1 MALAEELAR
10 RALSPRDAAETAA
23 LRTLTLT
30 NIAAAVGERGT
41 LADLTD
47 RLPLDR
53 DRAPDAAFEFA
64 ARLHARTQ
72 DDFYPGGRSH
82 VGAVVLA
89 ATLALA
95 DQAGDRTLDC
105 LAAGYRVMCDVSA
118 AYSTYAQRAGLRP
131 SGVFGP
137 FGAAA
142 AASVALS
149 LSAEQTVNAIALAAA
164 ACGGHN
170 QAWISSSD
178 EWLLEVGAATRAG
191 VEAALFTQA
200 GARAATDAAFEGPAG
215 WAAAFFGE
223 QGAPRLVE
231 QVAGPVVGAGVVAT
245 KPYPVSGIAQVAT
258 HLAGGLH
265 ADLGTDR
272 PTAVRVR
279 MSPIELAYPG
289 SANTGPFTSR
299 SAALMSVAFC
309 VAACLLD
316 GTVSLHRLDHP
327 DTADIGALLS
337 VVEVAGD
344 PALAEN
350 ESRVELDVGGR
361 TLVRT
366 ARAADLLYPTWDDL
380 AADVPGL
387 AVRSEA
393 DQVVVGDALGELR
406 RDRPRASVLRG
417 LLVGTRVPEAVR

>member
-1 MALAEELAR
+1 MALADELAR
-10 RALSPRDAAETAA
+10 RALGPLADAETTA

-30 NIAAAVGERGT
+30 NIAAAVGERGP
-41 LADLTD
+41 LAGLTD
-47 RLPLDR
+47 RLPLAV
-53 DRAPDAAFEFA
+53 DRAPDAAFRFA
-64 ARLHARTQ
+64 AQFHARTQ
-72 DDFYPGGRSH
+72 DDFYPDGRSH

-95 DQAGDRTLDC
+95 DSAGDRTLDC

-118 AYSTYAQRAGLRP
+118 AYSAHAQRAGLRP

-142 AASVALS
+142 AAAVALS
-149 LSAEQTVNAIALAAA
+149 LSPAETVNAIALAAA

-170 QAWISSSD
+170 QAWLSSTD

-191 VEAALFTQA
+191 VEAALFTKA
-200 GARAATDAAFEGPAG
+200 GARGAVDAAFEGRAG
-215 WAAAFFGE
+215 WAAAFFGDE
-223 QGAPRLVE
+223 GAPRLVE
-231 QVAGPVVGAGVVAT
+231 QVAGPVADATVVAT

-258 HLAGGLH
+258 HLACGLH
-265 ADLGTDR
+265 GDLGADR

-279 MSPIELAYPG
+279 MSTIELAYPG

-309 VAACLLD
+309 VAAGLAD
-316 GTVSLHRLDHP
+316 GTVRLDRLDNP
-327 DTADIGALLS
+327 GAADIAAMLA
-337 VVEVAGD
+337 VVDVAAD

-350 ESRVELDVGGR
+350 ESRVEVDAGGR

-366 ARAADLLYPTWDDL
+366 AKAADLLYPSWDGL
-380 AADVPGL
+380 AADVAGL

-393 DQVVVGDALGELR
+393 GRPAVDAALAELR
-406 RDRPRASVLRG
+406 RDRPMATALRG
-417 LLVGTRVPEAVR
+417 LLAGTRVPEVVA

>member
-1 MALAEELAR
+1 MALADELAR
-10 RALSPRDAAETAA
+10 RGLGTLGDAEATA

-30 NIAAAVGERGT
+30 NVAAAAGERGP
-41 LADLTD
+41 LAALTD
-47 RLPLDR
+47 RLPLDPG
-53 DRAPDAAFEFA
+53 RAPDAAFLFA
-64 ARLHARTQ
+64 AQLHARTQ
-72 DDFYPGGRSH
+72 DDFYPDGRSH

-95 DQAGDRTLDC
+95 DEAGDRTLDC

-149 LSAEQTVNAIALAAA
+149 LSPAETVNAIALAAA

-170 QAWISSSD
+170 QAWISSTD

-191 VEAALFTQA
+191 VEAALFTKA
-200 GARAATDAAFEGPAG
+200 GARGATDAAFEGRAG

-223 QGAPRLVE
+223 EGAPRLVE
-231 QVAGPVVGAGVVAT
+231 QVAGPIADATVVAT

-258 HLAGGLH
+258 HLACVLHGELGG
-265 ADLGTDR
+265 DR

-309 VAACLLD
+309 VAAGLLD
-316 GTVSLHRLDHP
+316 GAVRLDRLDHP
-327 DTADIGALLS
+327 GTPDIDALLS
-337 VVEVAGD
+337 VVDVAAD
-344 PALAEN
+344 PELAEN
-350 ESRVELDVGGR
+350 ESRVEVDAGGR
-361 TLVRT
+361 TVTRT
-366 ARAADLLYPTWDDL
+366 ARAADLLYPSWDDL
-380 AADVPGL
+380 AADSAGL

-393 DQVVVGDALGELR
+393 DADVVAEALAELR
-406 RDRPRASVLRG
+406 RDRPRAAVLRG
-417 LLVGTRVPEAVR
+417 LLVGSRVPEAVS